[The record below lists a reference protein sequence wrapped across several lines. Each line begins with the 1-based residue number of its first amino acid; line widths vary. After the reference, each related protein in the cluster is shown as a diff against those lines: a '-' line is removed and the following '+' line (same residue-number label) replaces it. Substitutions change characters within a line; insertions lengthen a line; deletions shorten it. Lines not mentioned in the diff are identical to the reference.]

1 MKVFQTK
8 GDAKTLD
15 WKIFYNLA
23 VCGLLFESQ
32 FCDFYVGESGLY
44 AVSKADICLF

>member
-8 GDAKTLD
+8 GNTKTRD
-15 WKIFYNLA
+15 GKIFYLA
-23 VCGLLFESQ
+23 VSALLFESQ
-32 FCDFYVGESGLY
+32 SCDFYVEESGLY